1 MKILAISGS
10 LRSKSYNTA
19 ILQTA
24 MRVAPIGISIEVYTD
39 LGHLPLFNPDLE
51 TPLPLIVARLR
62 SKLMESDAVLI
73 ASPEYAH
80 GITGSLKNLLDW
92 MVGCESFVNKPVGLF
107 NTSPRA
113 VHAQA
118 SLREVISVMSALI
131 VPEASLTLPI
141 LGSILNEKELIYDP
155 TITTMLIKALNALQV
170 FTMQLNL
177 HKSNQSLKCFS
188 SQGSSN

>member
-10 LRSKSYNTA
+10 LRSESYNTA
-19 ILQTA
+19 ILQTT
-24 MRVAPIGISIEVYTD
+24 MRVAPIDITIEVYTD
-39 LGHLPLFNPDLE
+39 LGHLPLFNPDLG
-51 TPLPLIVARLR
+51 TTLPPIVARLR
-62 SKLMESDAVLI
+62 SQLMESDAVLI

-92 MVGCESFVNKPVGLF
+92 MVGCEAFVNKPVGLI

-131 VPEASLTLPI
+131 VSEACITLPI
-141 LGSILNEKELIYDP
+141 LGSNLNEKELIYDP

-170 FTMQLNL
+170 FTMQRNL
-177 HKSNQSLKCFS
+177 EKI
-188 SQGSSN
+188 

>member
-10 LRSKSYNTA
+10 LRSKSHNTA
-19 ILQTA
+19 LLQTA
-24 MRVAPIGISIEVYTD
+24 MRVAPVDITIEVYTD
-39 LGHLPLFNPDLE
+39 LGHLPLINPDLE
-51 TPLPLIVARLR
+51 TILPPIVAILR

-73 ASPEYAH
+73 ATPEYAH

-92 MVGCESFVNKPVGLF
+92 MVSCEAFVNKPVGLF

-131 VPEASLTLPI
+131 VTEASVTLPI
-141 LGSILNEKELIYDP
+141 LGSKLNEKEMIYDP
-155 TITTMLIKALNALQV
+155 TITTMLIKALSALQL
-170 FTMQLNL
+170 FTIQQNL
-177 HKSNQSLKCFS
+177 EIKI
-188 SQGSSN
+188 